1 MRDKREMTFEE
12 LLDELKRM
20 KHQMRNFSA
29 IQKEN
34 KRLDAEYY
42 HIVKMQKKGVLD
54 PIEITD
60 AD

>member
-29 IQKEN
+29 IQKE
-34 KRLDAEYY
+34 KKDEAETEGLRA
-42 HIVKMQKKGVLD
+42 KG
-54 PIEITD
+54 IQYTARARIART
-60 AD
+60 